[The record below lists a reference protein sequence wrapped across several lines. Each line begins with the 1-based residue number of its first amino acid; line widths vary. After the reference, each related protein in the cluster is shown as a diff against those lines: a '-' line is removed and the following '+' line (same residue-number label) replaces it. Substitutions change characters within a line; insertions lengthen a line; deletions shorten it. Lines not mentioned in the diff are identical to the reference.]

1 VKTIM
6 DELDPLLDDETGEDL
21 EDQRCPFCGARAFF
35 YVAEV
40 FADDRAFT
48 AESCCESM
56 YDEYLRELE
65 DLPREEWVAWFERT
79 AGVKVRSV
87 AGSSV
92 GQFTLDYGLELGS
105 VSCADAKAFV
115 VAHHRHNPPPVSWRW
130 GHAVRNGRDLVGVAM
145 VGRPVARKL
154 DHTRIVEVNRLCV
167 PHTDPKELAWN
178 ACSMLYGAAAREAKA
193 RGFAKIITYTL
204 ESEDG
209 TTLRAA
215 GWIPEASV
223 KGRSWDRTKRARTDK
238 APTVNKVRWAKVL
251 DPKSPAGRYVGDL
264 VPVALRGR
272 RLKVLNPKIAKES

>member
-1 VKTIM
+1 VG
-6 DELDPLLDDETGEDL
+6 ELDMIDDVDEELTED
-21 EDQRCPFCGARAFF
+21 ERCPFCGGRAF
-35 YVAEV
+35 AEV
-40 FADDRAFT
+40 TEVWEEDRAFDFD
-48 AESCCESM
+48 SCCEAM
-56 YDEYLRELE
+56 REEYLRDLQ
-65 DLPREEWVAWFERT
+65 DLPREEWVAWFKRT
-79 AGVKVRSV
+79 AGVKLRSV
-87 AGSSV
+87 AGDSV
-92 GQFTLDYGLELGS
+92 GQFTLDYGLELAP

-115 VAHHRHNPPPVSWRW
+115 REHHRHNPPPVSWRW
-130 GHAVRNGRDLVGVAM
+130 GHAVKNGRDLVGVAM

-154 DHTRIVEVNRLCV
+154 DYTRIVEVNRLCV
-167 PHTDPKELAWN
+167 PKTDPKELVWN

-264 VPVALRGR
+264 APVALRGR